1 MATIGIFTRKGNSFT
16 GTIETIAMTVETK
29 FLAIENPSRKGPD
42 FRIIAGNAECGAAW
56 NQRSDKGNDY
66 LSVVLDD
73 PSFPAPIRASLVETN
88 IKGEHALLWSRRR
101 D

>member
-1 MATIGIFTRKGNSFT
+1 MSTIGTFTRKGNAYT
-16 GTIETIAMTVETK
+16 GTIETITLTAEARFV
-29 FLAIENPSRKGPD
+29 AIDTESRKGPN

-56 NQRSDKGNDY
+56 KQRSDKGNDY
-66 LSVVLDD
+66 LSVILDD

-88 IKGEHALLWSRRR
+88 IKGEYALLWSRRR

>member
-1 MATIGIFTRKGNSFT
+1 MTTIGTFTRRGNGYT
-16 GTIETIAMTVETK
+16 GTIETITFTAETK
-29 FLAIENPSRKGPD
+29 FVAIDTESPKGPD

-56 NQRSDKGNDY
+56 KQRSDKGNDY

-73 PSFPAPIRASLVETN
+73 PTFSAPIRTSLVETN
-88 IKGEHALLWSRRR
+88 IKNEYALLWTRRR

>member
-1 MATIGIFTRKGNSFT
+1 MSTIGTFTRKGNAYT
-16 GTIETIAMTVETK
+16 GTIETITFTVEAK
-29 FLAIENPSRKGPD
+29 FLAIDSESPKGPD
-42 FRIIAGNAECGAAW
+42 YRIIVRNAECGAAW
-56 NQRSDKGNDY
+56 KQTSEKGNDY

-73 PSFPAPIRASLVETN
+73 PSFPAPVRASLVETN